1 MHFVASIVAVGS
13 LASLA
18 SAGVGFQ
25 FPDAVPLNKRQV
37 TGPAYECHANC
48 GYAIQDAK
56 DGYCT
61 DTRWQGLLSSC
72 LDCALT
78 YDIWKWYGEKVGAA
92 AKTCGL
98 DATPKP
104 SGGSGGGSSSQ
115 PAQTTTVASTTPAS
129 SAPASSAPA
138 SSAPVSSAPV
148 SSAPVSSAPVSSA
161 PATSAPASSHSSA
174 PGQSSQSTTAPRT
187 SAQTSASSQVRSTS
201 AATTAKPSASA
212 APTSSRNATSTQV
225 QVGAAAFQ
233 QPAMLAAGAV
243 ALVAVNMI

>member
-104 SGGSGGGSSSQ
+104 SGGSGGGASSQ
-115 PAQTTTVASTTPAS
+115 PAQTTTVASTAPAS

-138 SSAPVSSAPV
+138 

-243 ALVAVNMI
+243 ALFAVNMI